1 MHCNLKGVFALNVK
15 TNLFDSSPLRKI
27 VLEKKQFS
35 ILEYERDASVSPD
48 IAQTAYFA
56 SEMNV
61 RKKQLIIQLSDE
73 AGVYVQAGEMQL
85 MIGEVES
92 VTGVKGVGD
101 FLKKAVGSIVT
112 DETIVKPHYIGN
124 GMIVLEPTF
133 RHIILE
139 DMSEWPDGIVI
150 EDGMFLAC
158 EDSIEMELSGRKT
171 VSSLVFG
178 KEGIFNSVLY
188 GKGILALESP
198 VPRDELIEV
207 ELVDNILKIDG
218 NMAVAWSPN
227 LKFTVQKSMETLVG
241 SAVSKEGLVNVYEGT
256 GKVLIAPV
264 RSNKGI
270 NIPENNQR

>member
-15 TNLFDSSPLRKI
+15 TNLFESSPLRKI

>member
-1 MHCNLKGVFALNVK
+1 MNIK
-15 TNLFDSSPLRKI
+15 TNLFKTSELRKI
-27 VLEKKQFS
+27 TLEKGRFS
-35 ILEYERDASVSPD
+35 VLEYERDASVSPD

-61 RKKQLIIQLSDE
+61 RKKQLIIRVDNE
-73 AGVYVQAGEMQL
+73 AGIFVQAGEMQL
-85 MIGEVES
+85 MIGDVEAT
-92 VTGVKGVGD
+92 TGIKGVGD
-101 FLKKAVGSIVT
+101 IIKKAVGSLVT
-112 DETIVKPHYIGN
+112 NETLTKPHYEGEGI
-124 GMIVLEPTF
+124 IVLEPTF

-139 DMSEWPDGIVI
+139 DMNSWPDGIVI

-158 EDSIEMELSGRKT
+158 DDTVEQDLSARKT
-171 VSSLVFG
+171 ASSLLFG
-178 KEGIFNSVLY
+178 KEGIVNSVFY

-207 ELVDNILKIDG
+207 ELVDNVLKIDG

-227 LKFTVQKSMETLVG
+227 LKFTVNKSMETLVG

-264 RSNKGI
+264 RCNRGI
-270 NIPENNQR
+270 NIPDNIQR